1 MGNTFDGGGR
11 LQRLQKTSPTKSS
24 SREAEKGCPFH
35 RILRSEKRQEDMK
48 GMSLGPPPKS
58 GEVKGIRSEKHD
70 IKIKGVP
77 INPKDILMF
86 LQQLI
91 QGRLM
96 SQKELKQW
104 LSEKVIPALEQGD
117 KNLQD
122 LAQLLKG
129 AMERLGNMM
138 GEMEQVGAD
147 IEGNG
152 GLALELRGETTDS
165 KRETVKAPVDLKN
178 SRAFMEELIKGLR
191 VKGKGDNSGPASK
204 ISASE
209 GNVNQSGQ
217 LTDSNAP
224 VAEIAENQPTG
235 PHPLKDWM
243 DSLALAKPGQGNL
256 ERNEKTTL
264 KFSKMVQGNIKP
276 LNVDTS
282 QPLFP
287 LKGGGKVESQ
297 APPVISQ
304 IVHAMNLSQKDGQY
318 TLRIALK
325 PPQLGNVDVALTVKG
340 HQVQAS
346 FSVENPVTHGILT
359 HQLPE
364 LRALLAHQGLT
375 MREVSVQ
382 VGGGNPQG
390 FRAFD
395 RSSHKFSGNGER
407 QGVVPGG
414 ASEISR
420 NLSEEAQ
427 VNHKIGGILSHPLD
441 HINVFA

>member
-1 MGNTFDGGGR
+1 MSRF
-11 LQRLQKTSPTKSS
+11 
-24 SREAEKGCPFH
+24 READLS
-35 RILRSEKRQEDMK
+35 R
-48 GMSLGPPPKS
+48 
-58 GEVKGIRSEKHD
+58 IRSRPVETRPSKVRVED
-70 IKIKGVP
+70 FARPVTAEAAAILDFLP
-77 INPKDILMF
+77 DILAGRSLREAVAATAAAGHPNGPYVNLVSGSDPVEGMIWDVSQPRYSSGYF
-86 LQQLI
+86 PLRNRPSILI
-91 QGRLM
+91 
-96 SQKELKQW
+96 
-104 LSEKVIPALEQGD
+104 
-117 KNLQD
+117 
-122 LAQLLKG
+122 
-129 AMERLGNMM
+129 
-138 GEMEQVGAD
+138 EMHAHKPFRDRVYA
-147 IEGNG
+147 N
-152 GLALELRGETTDS
+152 
-165 KRETVKAPVDLKN
+165 
-178 SRAFMEELIKGLR
+178 RAFMEELIKGLR

-282 QPLFP
+282 QSLFP

>member
-11 LQRLQKTSPTKSS
+11 IQRLQKTSLTTSS

-35 RILRSEKRQEDMK
+35 RVLRSEKHQEDMK
-48 GMSLGPPPKS
+48 GASLGSPPKT
-58 GEVKGIRSEKHD
+58 GEVKDIRKEKHNV
-70 IKIKGVP
+70 KIKGVP
-77 INPKDILMF
+77 ISPKDILMF

-91 QGRLM
+91 QGGLM

-104 LSEKVIPALEQGD
+104 LFEEVIPTLEQGD
-117 KNLQD
+117 KHLQD
-122 LAQLLKG
+122 LARLLKG
-129 AMERLGNMM
+129 AMERLGDMM
-138 GEMEQVGAD
+138 GEIKQAGAD

-152 GLALELRGETTDS
+152 GLALEWGGKRTDS

-191 VKGKGDNSGPASK
+191 VKGKGDTSGPASK
-204 ISASE
+204 MLASE
-209 GNVNQSGQ
+209 GNNSQSGQ

-224 VAEIAENQPTG
+224 VAEIAKNQLTK

-243 DSLALAKPGQGNL
+243 DSLVLPRSGQGNPERKEKATL
-256 ERNEKTTL
+256 E
-264 KFSKMVQGNIKP
+264 FSKMTQGDIRP
-276 LNVDTS
+276 LNIDTTLS
-282 QPLFP
+282 LSS
-287 LKGGGKVESQ
+287 LRGGGKLESQ
-297 APPVISQ
+297 APPVIDQ

-318 TLRIALK
+318 VVRIALK

-346 FSVENPVTHGILT
+346 FSVESPVTHGILT

-364 LRALLAHQGLT
+364 LRALLAQQGLT

-395 RSSHKFSGNGER
+395 GDPHKFSGNGER
-407 QGVVPGG
+407 RGTVSGEVN
-414 ASEISR
+414 EISGD
-420 NLSEEAQ
+420 LSEGVQ
-427 VNHKIGGILSHPLD
+427 VSHTIGGILSYPLD